1 MSDSTSEP
9 GARGVLSGDLSRRRF
24 LKTTTAAIGGIAA
37 APMLIGEARAATPK
51 KGGIA
56 RIGMVGG
63 ASGDTL
69 DPGRAIEQFMYS
81 LTWGLRNNLT
91 EVTPNADIVPELAE
105 SWDASADLM
114 TWTFRLRSNI
124 EFHNSKTMTAE
135 DVLASMNHHR
145 GPDTKSA
152 GKGFLAD
159 VVDLKIADKSTVV
172 FTLKRSNADF
182 PALLTD
188 MHLNILPADSSG
200 RLDLTGVGTGPF
212 VLESF
217 TPGSRAV
224 LKRNPN
230 YWKAGR
236 GHFDGV
242 VLTAI
247 NDPAARSS
255 ALRSGAIDI
264 MNRVDPKTVGLL
276 AKVPGIRIVEVPGG
290 GHFNAPM
297 LVKVP
302 PFDKVD
308 LRLALKYAIDR
319 DAIIKGPLNGHA
331 APGNDNPIGPT
342 YKYYASDLPRLAYD
356 PDKAK
361 FHLKKA
367 GLDSFDVTLTHSV
380 AVSDGAA
387 DVAALMKEH
396 ARPAG
401 INISPVQ
408 APADGYWSNIWRKK
422 PWIFSRYSGRAT
434 EAVIFS
440 WANVAGAGANET
452 GWSNE
457 RFESILNE
465 SLKTTDENLRRE
477 IYREMQQIL
486 RDQGATI
493 TYAFPNNVD
502 ATSDKIAHDDQVA
515 GIAEVD
521 GYRVMERWWFA

>member
-1 MSDSTSEP
+1 MSNNTSD
-9 GARGVLSGDLSRRRF
+9 LSVRNILAGKMSRRRF
-24 LKTTTAAIGGIAA
+24 LETTTAVIGGIAA
-37 APMLIGEARAATPK
+37 GPMLIAEARAAVPK

-63 ASGDTL
+63 SSGDTL
-69 DPGRAIEQFMYS
+69 DPARAIEQYMYS

-105 SWDASADLM
+105 AWDASADLM
-114 TWTFRLRSNI
+114 TWTFRLRRDI
-124 EFHNSKTMTAE
+124 EFHNGKTMTAD

-145 GPDTKSA
+145 GETTKSA
-152 GKGFLAD
+152 GKGFLTD
-159 VVDLKIADKSTVV
+159 VVDIEVVDKSTVV
-172 FTLKRSNADF
+172 FHLKRANADF

-188 MHLNILPADSSG
+188 MHLNILPADQSG
-200 RLDLTGVGTGPF
+200 GLDLTGVGTGPF
-212 VLESF
+212 ILQEFV
-217 TPGSRAV
+217 PGSRAI

-230 YWKAGR
+230 YWKTGR

-242 VLTAI
+242 ELLAI

-264 MNRVDPKTVGLL
+264 MNRVDPKTVALL
-276 AKVPGIRIVEVPGG
+276 ANVPGIRIVEVPSG

-297 LVKVP
+297 LVEVP
-302 PFDKVD
+302 PFDNVD
-308 LRLALKYAIDR
+308 VRLALKYAIDR

-331 APGNDNPIGPT
+331 APGNDTPIGPT
-342 YKYYASDLPRLAYD
+342 YKYYASDIPTRAYD

-361 FHLKKA
+361 FHMRKA
-367 GLDSFDVTLTHSV
+367 GHQSLKVDLVHSV

-387 DVAALMKEH
+387 DVAALIKEH
-396 ARPAG
+396 ARAAG
-401 INISPVQ
+401 IDVSPTQ
-408 APADGYWSNIWRKK
+408 APADGYWSNVWRKK

-434 EAVIFS
+434 EAVMFS

-457 RFESILNE
+457 RFESLLE
-465 SLKTTDENLRRE
+465 QSLKTVDENIRRE

-502 ATSDKIAHDDQVA
+502 ATSSKVQHDDKVA
-515 GIAEVD
+515 GIAELD